1 MKRLL
6 LLTWTILCATS
17 VFSHLRPRLLTVAD
31 GLPNNQV
38 RQIVELPNHQLFVA
52 VEGAFCLYNGKRFI
66 PLACNLD
73 SIRRLSSFGGEDH
86 LWQGDSLLWLKDF
99 YSLYLFDARTRKFR
113 YDYENHVTTPWLE
126 HFVGEHTDEL
136 TVRRSR
142 LLKRFAP
149 LLDSLT
155 QGSELY
161 GESLTDYCRDRQ
173 GGQWLG
179 LRNSGVLYL
188 PPQSTRVRVLK
199 ISDHD
204 IPRHLTALDGDM
216 MLVAGAKGIY
226 EYDCRRCRFSSALAQ
241 GRFNTAE
248 SHRDGQGRVW
258 ISTHEGLLCY
268 NHGTMERYD
277 STNVH
282 GFARPFIRFALPVDD
297 RRLLVCNYQHDL
309 GYFYPDERRMEVL
322 NTQLPEL
329 DSYRIMIDAAPL
341 SNRNHVAV
349 CTQNG
354 AFVLDIAENR
364 VRQMAAIQQ
373 AAHYCRKYNCIL
385 LDRTGRLWVG
395 TQNGLLLV
403 DDGKLRRITRSDG
416 LSNQCIQ
423 ALAEDQNGHV
433 WVATSSGVNRI
444 RMRTGDSG
452 FCIRAVTTDD
462 GLPAVEMLERGI
474 CMMPDGNLY
483 LASAV
488 GLVVLPTADFAAP
501 PSPPSLELVGLD
513 VAGKEMQQDTLPLCL
528 NYQQNYIELQLS
540 TLDYAHPNST
550 RYRYRVLQLED
561 GWHATTDDGDGR
573 LATIRLSALQPGRYT
588 VEVQA
593 STGDDLWGETFHKT
607 FVIRPP
613 LWLTWW
619 AKLFYVLIGL
629 VAAVGFMSE
638 YLRRK
643 REKLNRENELRV
655 NALFELREEARHQF
669 AQAVEI
675 DPSRLAADTEDQQLV
690 ERILKAIGENM
701 SNTDYTVD
709 LLARDV
715 GMSRANLYKKMQAT
729 VGCTPNYFMRNVRLK
744 RAAELLAKSDIA
756 VNQLSLMVGFQT
768 PRYFSQCFR
777 EVFGVTPSEYRAGRI
792 SRSEG

>member
-113 YDYENHVTTPWLE
+113 YDYENQVTTPWLE

-155 QGSELY
+155 RGSELY

-241 GRFNTAE
+241 GLFNTAE

-403 DDGKLRRITRSDG
+403 DDGKV
-416 LSNQCIQ
+416 
-423 ALAEDQNGHV
+423 H
-433 WVATSSGVNRI
+433 
-444 RMRTGDSG
+444 
-452 FCIRAVTTDD
+452 
-462 GLPAVEMLERGI
+462 
-474 CMMPDGNLY
+474 
-483 LASAV
+483 
-488 GLVVLPTADFAAP
+488 
-501 PSPPSLELVGLD
+501 
-513 VAGKEMQQDTLPLCL
+513 
-528 NYQQNYIELQLS
+528 
-540 TLDYAHPNST
+540 
-550 RYRYRVLQLED
+550 
-561 GWHATTDDGDGR
+561 
-573 LATIRLSALQPGRYT
+573 
-588 VEVQA
+588 
-593 STGDDLWGETFHKT
+593 
-607 FVIRPP
+607 
-613 LWLTWW
+613 
-619 AKLFYVLIGL
+619 
-629 VAAVGFMSE
+629 
-638 YLRRK
+638 
-643 REKLNRENELRV
+643 
-655 NALFELREEARHQF
+655 
-669 AQAVEI
+669 
-675 DPSRLAADTEDQQLV
+675 
-690 ERILKAIGENM
+690 
-701 SNTDYTVD
+701 
-709 LLARDV
+709 
-715 GMSRANLYKKMQAT
+715 
-729 VGCTPNYFMRNVRLK
+729 
-744 RAAELLAKSDIA
+744 
-756 VNQLSLMVGFQT
+756 
-768 PRYFSQCFR
+768 
-777 EVFGVTPSEYRAGRI
+777 
-792 SRSEG
+792 